1 MILRKWEDL
10 PDFMRTEEVRPYYE
24 VLKKKRVSLVLK
36 RLIDLVGG
44 VVLLV
49 LLAIPMAIIAVMIKL
64 DSEGPVFYRQER
76 ITTYGKHFR
85 IHKFRTMVSNADKIG
100 TAVTVGNDSR
110 ITKIGAK
117 LRGCR
122 LDELPQVLDLITGNM
137 SFVGTR
143 PEVVK
148 YVEQYKPV
156 YYATLL
162 LPAGITSFA
171 SIKYKDENKLLK
183 EGDDVDA
190 TYINKILPD
199 KMRYNLKYLQRFR
212 LRRDFSLMLKTV
224 KEVFK
229 R

>member
-1 MILRKWEDL
+1 M
-10 PDFMRTEEVRPYYE
+10 
-24 VLKKKRVSLVLK
+24 
-36 RLIDLVGG
+36 
-44 VVLLV
+44 
-49 LLAIPMAIIAVMIKL
+49 
-64 DSEGPVFYRQER
+64 
-76 ITTYGKHFR
+76 
-85 IHKFRTMVSNADKIG
+85 
-100 TAVTVGNDSR
+100 
-110 ITKIGAK
+110 
-117 LRGCR
+117 
-122 LDELPQVLDLITGNM
+122 
-137 SFVGTR
+137 
-143 PEVVK
+143 
-148 YVEQYKPV
+148 

-229 R
+229 